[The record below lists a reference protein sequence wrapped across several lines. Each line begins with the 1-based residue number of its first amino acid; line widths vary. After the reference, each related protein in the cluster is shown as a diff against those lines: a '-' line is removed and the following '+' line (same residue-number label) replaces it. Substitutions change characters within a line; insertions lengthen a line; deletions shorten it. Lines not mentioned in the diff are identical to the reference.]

1 MREKREIA
9 VKAFFV
15 TLVIWINASIRFGL
29 IVYAAVTGNV
39 EAAGLI
45 ILASGLVYSI
55 GTFLPFG
62 VGNIAIATLVLSA
75 ADIDEAQAIT
85 IGIVEV
91 ATSLTLSVPMGILSM
106 GITGMPEEEKLD

>member
-1 MREKREIA
+1 MQTFIGRLIIPDKELQQFSNYFNEY
-9 VKAFFV
+9 
-15 TLVIWINASIRFGL
+15 GL
-29 IVYAAVTGNV
+29 I
-39 EAAGLI
+39 I

-75 ADIDEAQAIT
+75 ANIDEAQAIT

-91 ATSLTLSVPMGILSM
+91 ATSLTLSVPMGIFSM
-106 GITGMPEEEKLD
+106 GITGMPEEEKSD